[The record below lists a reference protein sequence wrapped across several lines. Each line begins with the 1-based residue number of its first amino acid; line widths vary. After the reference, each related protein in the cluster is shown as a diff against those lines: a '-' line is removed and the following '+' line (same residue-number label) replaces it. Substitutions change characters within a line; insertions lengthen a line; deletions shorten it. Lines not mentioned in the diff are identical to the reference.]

1 MSFLNTLLKP
11 YKALIDSPRRAMTVF
26 SVCVVIFFM
35 CAAMM
40 YSVNKSYEPSL
51 EQEKALFGW
60 FLLGTISFFIA
71 INAQICMVIHRFKT
85 MGKR

>member
-1 MSFLNTLLKP
+1 MAFLRALFKP
-11 YKALIDSPRRAMTVF
+11 YQALIDSPRRAMTVF
-26 SVCVVIFFM
+26 SICVVIFFM

-40 YSVNKSYEPSL
+40 YSVNQSYEPSL

-60 FLLGTISFFIA
+60 FVLGSISFFIA
-71 INAQICMVIHRFKT
+71 INAQICMVIHRFKN